1 MSTAK
6 MPAKATLCSVIV
18 TDLNDRRSAIF
29 WIVND
34 PIHEFTEQALSYCAL
49 IEDNGTPN
57 TWMFAQECL
66 SQMLR
71 LYLLALKL
79 PEVVP
84 EREELLESVEHDSWN
99 KVRENVA
106 RRLSRDFYW
115 AVFEPMELEQ
125 PEAVGGSLTDDLAD
139 VWRDLKPGLALLYGG
154 DTRLVSEAVW
164 QWRFSFETHWGQHA
178 VSAIAALHALC
189 YGQFADS
196 SRPAREA
203 NQDQRR
209 DEEGVSKTGPCSR

>member
-1 MSTAK
+1 
-6 MPAKATLCSVIV
+6 MPANAILCSVIV

-34 PIHEFTEQALSYCAL
+34 PIREFTGQALSYCTL

-57 TWMFAQECL
+57 SWMFAQECL
-66 SQMLR
+66 HSMLR
-71 LYLLALKL
+71 LYQLAQRL
-79 PEVVP
+79 PVVVP
-84 EREELLESVEHDSWN
+84 GREDLLEDVEYERWN
-99 KVRENVA
+99 RVRENVA
-106 RRLSRDFYW
+106 RRLSRDYYW

-139 VWRDLKPGLALLYGG
+139 VWRDLKPGLALSDGG
-154 DTRLVSEAVW
+154 GTRMVSEAVW

-189 YGQFADS
+189 
-196 SRPAREA
+196 
-203 NQDQRR
+203 
-209 DEEGVSKTGPCSR
+209 